1 MGAKFSKGGKV
12 KQNGTD
18 ATHDE
23 SLDTFNKTSTLPASF
38 RKKDDE
44 VTKTGTLPRGGV
56 DLDRNKSFSK
66 RFRKSIT
73 KLVGQNEVKEEAS
86 ESETPSKPC
95 NNAINQ
101 DENKENLKD
110 VVEEQVDSTPKST
123 PKELD
128 IKTAQKIARARFFQD
143 LYNSKEPAQIPKP
156 PRSRNLPSPV
166 ETDAE
171 LPSQSTLGTP
181 VVKLIKKH
189 EGEIEKQQELIG
201 TNNSINIPEK
211 EKKDVESPQDIP
223 ADDVVCASEQQV
235 GGIKQEEVSAV
246 KGETNSMEEE
256 NSQAAIKE
264 ETSNPIME
272 EKTSIPEQK
281 ASGEE
286 LEIQPVKEATTNYE
300 ENEHGQIDMHQ
311 ANDENLVTQ
320 DTNVTTSE
328 TNSLMTQT
336 TVLAASNEIEEEK
349 EKSSDTYIDTHQAND
364 ENLVTQETIVT
375 TLETESLMTQT
386 TVVAASNEIED
397 EKEKSSDMAVNLE
410 STIKESLSAEC
421 EVENTKE
428 QMGSALHEEMSGN
441 ESESDDKEPQAIFG
455 KESEIDSKDK
465 TDEINTEKV
474 VKGETK
480 EKDNKETV
488 ISKDN
493 GGDSMD
499 GVENKA
505 ISSQEENESVIDP
518 SSSCN
523 AQQDNIDDNITEPN
537 SLESINQTDEINQSV
552 TEEKHVESTETGE
565 SDLVK
570 ETVIVD
576 NDLRSEGG
584 SEEGVSTD
592 EGIVASDDEEN
603 KSEIQKVNNLDA
615 SEKKTVD
622 KSGDDNE
629 PANEL

>member
-1 MGAKFSKGGKV
+1 MGSKFSKGGKV
-12 KQNGTD
+12 KQNGSD

-86 ESETPSKPC
+86 ESETPSKPS
-95 NNAINQ
+95 NNVLNEE
-101 DENKENLKD
+101 ENKENLKD
-110 VVEEQVDSTPKST
+110 AVEKEEVDSKIKST

-143 LYNSKEPAQIPKP
+143 LYNSPAQIPKP

-166 ETDAE
+166 ENDAE
-171 LPSQSTLGTP
+171 LPAQSTLGTP

-223 ADDVVCASEQQV
+223 KDDVVCATEQQV

-246 KGETNSMEEE
+246 KGETNSMKEEC
-256 NSQAAIKE
+256 SQAAIKE
-264 ETSNPIME
+264 ETSEPIME

-281 ASGEE
+281 ASEE
-286 LEIQPVKEATTNYE
+286 EVEIPATKEATTNRE
-300 ENEHGQIDMHQ
+300 ENEQDQMNTHQ
-311 ANDENLVTQ
+311 ANNEDLVTQ
-320 DTNVTTSE
+320 ETIVTTSQTE
-328 TNSLMTQT
+328 SLMTQT
-336 TVLAASNEIEEEK
+336 TVLAASNEIEDEEEK
-349 EKSSDTYIDTHQAND
+349 IAD
-364 ENLVTQETIVT
+364 VG
-375 TLETESLMTQT
+375 
-386 TVVAASNEIED
+386 SNI
-397 EKEKSSDMAVNLE
+397 E
-410 STIKESLSAEC
+410 STIEEPSSVEC

-428 QMGSALHEEMSGN
+428 QIGAPLHEEMSGN
-441 ESESDDKEPQAIFG
+441 ESESDDKEPQAIFE
-455 KESEIDSKDK
+455 KESEIDSNE
-465 TDEINTEKV
+465 TADESNTEEV
-474 VKGETK
+474 VKSESK
-480 EKDNKETV
+480 EKDNEETV
-488 ISKDN
+488 MSKDN
-493 GGDSMD
+493 GDDSMD
-499 GVENKA
+499 ENKA
-505 ISSQEENESVIDP
+505 ISSQEKNESLIDP

-523 AQQDNIDDNITEPN
+523 AQQDNIDDNIIEPN

-603 KSEIQKVNNLDA
+603 KSEIQKVNNLEA
-615 SEKKTVD
+615 SEKKTVE
-622 KSGDDNE
+622 KRGDDNE

>member
-86 ESETPSKPC
+86 ESETPSKPS
-95 NNAINQ
+95 NNVINQ
-101 DENKENLKD
+101 DEDKENLKD
-110 VVEEQVDSTPKST
+110 VAEEEVDSTPKFT

-171 LPSQSTLGTP
+171 LPAQSTLGTP

-211 EKKDVESPQDIP
+211 EKKDVESP

-264 ETSNPIME
+264 ETTSPIMD
-272 EKTSIPEQK
+272 EKIAIPEQK

-286 LEIQPVKEATTNYE
+286 LEIQAIKEVTANHE
-300 ENEHGQIDMHQ
+300 QNEHDQIDTHP
-311 ANDENLVTQ
+311 ANDENL
-320 DTNVTTSE
+320 D
-328 TNSLMTQT
+328 
-336 TVLAASNEIEEEK
+336 
-349 EKSSDTYIDTHQAND
+349 
-364 ENLVTQETIVT
+364 TQETIVAT
-375 TLETESLMTQT
+375 SETESLMIET
-386 TVVAASNEIED
+386 TVLAASNEIED
-397 EKEKSSDMAVNLE
+397 EKEKSSDIAVNLE
-410 STIKESLSAEC
+410 STVKEPSSAEC

-428 QMGSALHEEMSGN
+428 QIGSALHEEMSGN
-441 ESESDDKEPQAIFG
+441 ESESDDKEPQAIFE
-455 KESEIDSKDK
+455 KESEIDSNE
-465 TDEINTEKV
+465 TSDESNTEKV

-480 EKDNKETV
+480 EKDSKETV
-488 ISKDN
+488 MSKDN

-603 KSEIQKVNNLDA
+603 KSEIQKVNNLEA
-615 SEKKTVD
+615 SEKKTVE

>member
-95 NNAINQ
+95 NNVINQ
-101 DENKENLKD
+101 DEDKENLKD
-110 VVEEQVDSTPKST
+110 VVEEEVDSTPKST

-223 ADDVVCASEQQV
+223 ADDVVCPSEQQV
-235 GGIKQEEVSAV
+235 GGIMQEEVSTV

-264 ETSNPIME
+264 ETSKPIIE

-286 LEIQPVKEATTNYE
+286 LEIEAVKEATTNCE
-300 ENEHGQIDMHQ
+300 ENEHDQIDTHPT
-311 ANDENLVTQ
+311 NDENLVTQ
-320 DTNVTTSE
+320 ETIVTASGTE
-328 TNSLMTQT
+328 SLMTQT
-336 TVLAASNEIEEEK
+336 TVLAASNVIEDGK
-349 EKSSDTYIDTHQAND
+349 EKSSDIADDLELT
-364 ENLVTQETIVT
+364 VT
-375 TLETESLMTQT
+375 
-386 TVVAASNEIED
+386 
-397 EKEKSSDMAVNLE
+397 
-410 STIKESLSAEC
+410 ESLSAEC

-428 QMGSALHEEMSGN
+428 QIGSALHGEMSGN
-441 ESESDDKEPQAIFG
+441 ESESDDKEPQANFE
-455 KESEIDSKDK
+455 KESEIDSNEIA
-465 TDEINTEKV
+465 DESNTKKV

-480 EKDNKETV
+480 EEDNEETAM
-488 ISKDN
+488 SKDN

-499 GVENKA
+499 GVENNA
-505 ISSQEENESVIDP
+505 ISSQEENESVIDQ

-523 AQQDNIDDNITEPN
+523 AQQDNIDDNITEQN

-552 TEEKHVESTETGE
+552 TEEKHVESTGTGE

-570 ETVIVD
+570 ETVIVE

-603 KSEIQKVNNLDA
+603 KSEIQKVNNLEA
-615 SEKKTVD
+615 SEKKTVE

>member
-86 ESETPSKPC
+86 ESETPSKPS
-95 NNAINQ
+95 NNVINQ
-101 DENKENLKD
+101 DEDKENLKD
-110 VVEEQVDSTPKST
+110 VAEEEVDSTPKFT

-223 ADDVVCASEQQV
+223 ADDVVCPSEQQV
-235 GGIKQEEVSAV
+235 GGIKQEEVSTV

-264 ETSNPIME
+264 ETSKPIIE

-286 LEIQPVKEATTNYE
+286 LEIQAVKEATTNCE
-300 ENEHGQIDMHQ
+300 ENKHDQIDTHPT
-311 ANDENLVTQ
+311 NDKNLVTQ
-320 DTNVTTSE
+320 ETIVTASGTE
-328 TNSLMTQT
+328 SLMTQT
-336 TVLAASNEIEEEK
+336 TVLAASNVIEDGK
-349 EKSSDTYIDTHQAND
+349 EKSSDIADDLELT
-364 ENLVTQETIVT
+364 VT
-375 TLETESLMTQT
+375 
-386 TVVAASNEIED
+386 
-397 EKEKSSDMAVNLE
+397 
-410 STIKESLSAEC
+410 ESLSAEC

-428 QMGSALHEEMSGN
+428 QIGSALHGEMSGN
-441 ESESDDKEPQAIFG
+441 ESESDDKEPQSNFE
-455 KESEIDSKDK
+455 KESEIDSNEIA
-465 TDEINTEKV
+465 DESTTKKV

-480 EKDNKETV
+480 EKDNEETAM
-488 ISKDN
+488 SKDN

-499 GVENKA
+499 GVENNA
-505 ISSQEENESVIDP
+505 ISSQEENESVIDQ

-523 AQQDNIDDNITEPN
+523 AQQDNIDDNITEQN

-552 TEEKHVESTETGE
+552 TEEKHVESTGTGE

-570 ETVIVD
+570 ETVIVE

-603 KSEIQKVNNLDA
+603 KSEIQKGNNLET
-615 SEKKTVD
+615 SEKKTVE